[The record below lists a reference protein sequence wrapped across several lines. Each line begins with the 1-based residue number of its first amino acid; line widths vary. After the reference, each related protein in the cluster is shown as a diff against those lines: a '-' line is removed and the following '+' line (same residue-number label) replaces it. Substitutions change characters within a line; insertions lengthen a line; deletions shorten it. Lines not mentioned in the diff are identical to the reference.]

1 MEPDS
6 KAPLAT
12 INLYL
17 GILIVLLAFG
27 APGGGL
33 IGLPVSF
40 VLKNKLHLSAH
51 QVATFLLLAATPLYL
66 SGLFGFA
73 RDLWNP
79 LGRGDRGFMLL
90 FGGIGAAL
98 YLAFSAVPVTYA
110 SLLLAMLLL
119 TSAFLFVQGAQNGL
133 TAALGQR
140 HRISGRISAAWNI
153 FGAIP
158 GVVALLAGGRLSELL
173 EAGSADHA
181 ARALFLLGAAIMAA
195 IAGFSL
201 WRPASVFDSLP
212 PPPAAAA
219 QPGAE
224 LRRLLRHR
232 PIYPALLIWMLW
244 NFAPGAATP
253 LQYYLQNSLHASDA
267 QWGEWNAIFA
277 AAFIPTFLVYAVLCR
292 RVALRWLL
300 LGGTVVAVPQMVPL
314 LFIHSVSGAL
324 LAAAP
329 IGLMGGIAT
338 AAYLDLLI
346 RACPAGLQGSVL
358 MLSGAL
364 YTLASRFGDALGT
377 VLYDRF
383 GGFEVCVLATTAVYA
398 LILPVLWLVPRALVA
413 RADG

>member
-6 KAPLAT
+6 KAPLAR

-212 PPPAAAA
+212 PPTRNAR
-219 QPGAE
+219 PGAE

-232 PIYPALLIWMLW
+232 PIYPALLI
-244 NFAPGAATP
+244 
-253 LQYYLQNSLHASDA
+253 
-267 QWGEWNAIFA
+267 
-277 AAFIPTFLVYAVLCR
+277 
-292 RVALRWLL
+292 
-300 LGGTVVAVPQMVPL
+300 
-314 LFIHSVSGAL
+314 
-324 LAAAP
+324 
-329 IGLMGGIAT
+329 
-338 AAYLDLLI
+338 
-346 RACPAGLQGSVL
+346 RACPPGLQGSVL
-358 MLSGAL
+358 MFSGAL